1 MAEHEYWIGIPSLIL
16 STFIGYSRIQ
26 DNMHWLHDVM
36 AGATIGWAYGW
47 GISRFQTKKYHSTFI
62 LPIHDS
68 QKTGVVIYR
77 EF

>member
-1 MAEHEYWIGIPSLIL
+1 
-16 STFIGYSRIQ
+16 
-26 DNMHWLHDVM
+26 MHWLHDVM